1 MREGLGR
8 WRGAQARK
16 RSEEGSGEHGEGG
29 ETVDERGY
37 HIIHM
42 IHTIPYGTCRREPS
56 ILAPS
61 NWLISYTAASPQHQK
76 NIGMQEE
83 EKS

>member
-16 RSEEGSGEHGEGG
+16 RSEEGSGEHGEHGEGG

-37 HIIHM
+37 H
-42 IHTIPYGTCRREPS
+42 TYSTQACRREPS
-56 ILAPS
+56 ILVHS
-61 NWLISYTAASPQHQK
+61 NWLISYTAASP
-76 NIGMQEE
+76 
-83 EKS
+83 